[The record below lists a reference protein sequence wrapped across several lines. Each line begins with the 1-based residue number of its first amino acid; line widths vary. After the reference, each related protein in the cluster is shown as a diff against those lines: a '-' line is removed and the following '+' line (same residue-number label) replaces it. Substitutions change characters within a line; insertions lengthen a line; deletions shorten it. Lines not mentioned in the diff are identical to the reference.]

1 MYYVVVPVL
10 VLFARSRIIIL
21 LHNIAEACSGSVRAS
36 LGECLFQLSSGTC
49 SWEMRAS
56 RLACRAREVR
66 AAVRCNDEQAMVQ

>member
-10 VLFARSRIIIL
+10 VLFARSRI
-21 LHNIAEACSGSVRAS
+21 IAEACSGSVRAS

-66 AAVRCNDEQAMVQ
+66 AAVRCDDEQAMVQ